1 MSVHS
6 GFTRSVSSL
15 RGTSGDEEKQRK
27 TSIIC
32 TVGPKVANVQMLG
45 KLLDEG
51 MDVMR
56 LNFSHGDHEYHGET
70 ITCLRKALE
79 SRPGKVCAI
88 ALDTKGPEIRTGVLE
103 GGQLEVKI
111 EAKNEVF
118 LTVDPQYKNECNS
131 KRVFVDYADLPKT
144 LKPRMTVF
152 IDDGLLNLEVIE
164 CKPDGVLTIAYNSA
178 MIGSKKGVNL
188 PGAIVTLPAVSAK
201 DKEDLTFGVEK
212 GVDMIFASFV
222 RRGEQVEEIR
232 QVLGDKGKH
241 IKIFSKIEN
250 QEGLDNFDDIL
261 RVTDGVMVARGDL
274 GIEIPPSKVFTAQK
288 VIIRKCNIAGKPVI
302 CATQMLE
309 SMIVNPRPTRAEV
322 SDVGN
327 AIVDGADCVMLS
339 GETAKGKYPLD
350 AVRTMDEIA
359 REAEGFIDNER
370 VCEYLR
376 AKTPRPFSNLESL
389 AHSAVKMSYD
399 ENISMLVVISETGE
413 TARVIA
419 KYRPA
424 VPVFAITDK
433 PHIARQATMNRGV
446 FPIVVPPANFS
457 NVGAL
462 LNMAMLAGKST
473 GICTSGSRAIAVYD
487 DVLSDNVEEATIL
500 RVLTVE

>member
-1 MSVHS
+1 MEINS

-15 RGTSGDEEKQRK
+15 RGTNPEDEKQRK

-32 TVGPKVANVQMLG
+32 TVGPKVANAGMLG

-56 LNFSHGDHEYHGET
+56 LNFSHGDHEYHAGG
-70 ITCLRKALE
+70 IAALRKALE
-79 SRPGKVCAI
+79 ARPGKICAI
-88 ALDTKGPEIRTGVLE
+88 ALDTKGPEIRTGMLE
-103 GGQLEVKI
+103 NDALEVRI
-111 EAKNEVF
+111 EANSEVV
-118 LTVDPQYKNECNS
+118 LTCDPQYAKSCTA
-131 KRVFVDYADLPKT
+131 KRVFVDYMDLPT
-144 LKPRMTVF
+144 TVKPRSSIY
-152 IDDGLLNLEVIE
+152 IDDGLLNLEVVHCGTDSVTCLAI
-164 CKPDGVLTIAYNSA
+164 NSA
-178 MIGSKKGVNL
+178 SLGSKKGVNL
-188 PGAIVTLPAVSAK
+188 PGAIVTLPAVSEK
-201 DKEDLTFGVEK
+201 DKGDLLFGVEQ
-212 GVDMIFASFV
+212 GVDMIFASFI
-222 RRGEQVEEIR
+222 RRGEQVDEIR
-232 QVLGDKGKH
+232 QVLGEKGKH

-339 GETAKGKYPLD
+339 GETAKGKYPLE
-350 AVRTMDEIA
+350 AVRTMDEVA
-359 REAEGFIDNER
+359 REAEEFIDNKR

-376 AKTPRPFSNLESL
+376 AKTPRPLSNTDSI
-389 AHSAVKMSYD
+389 AYATVSMSFD
-399 ENISMLVVISETGE
+399 EAFAMIVVISETGE
-413 TARVIA
+413 TARLVS

-424 VPVFAITDK
+424 VPIFAITAK
-433 PHIARQATMNRGV
+433 ESAARQCTMNRGV
-446 FPIVVPPANFS
+446 FPILVPESHFT
-457 NVGAL
+457 NVAAL
-462 LNMAMLAGKST
+462 LNMAVTAGKST
-473 GICTSGSRAIAVYD
+473 GICSPGQMALAVYD
-487 DVLSDNVEEATIL
+487 DNLTDNVEEASLL
-500 RVLTVE
+500 RVITVE